1 MATIH
6 HCTAFVYDV
15 LRIIGTYLRMCMKV
29 SDGFRVGPERKNPC
43 ISNGWYVGRPLHP
56 SLQTFL
62 ITCNSKRAAA
72 TRHNQ
77 EPATVPA
84 IGGLVGPGPGVRQV
98 GGADGGGDPPG
109 QLQGGGEIVTLYPT
123 LTPFSASA
131 SCWRE
136 TLAGYSGT
144 SHFSYW
150 AVRHS
155 SSSGT
160 WGSPASK
167 TALGRVHTLTL
178 LQRWRKKLRRRWQR
192 IESLWWGLTGVPDG

>member
-109 QLQGGGEIVTLYPT
+109 QLQGGGADSNPLPNPHSIQRLRLLLEGNTCRIFRNVAL
-123 LTPFSASA
+123 LILGGAAFFKLWHMGFSCFKDCPWKGSHTHPSA
-131 SCWRE
+131 
-136 TLAGYSGT
+136 
-144 SHFSYW
+144 
-150 AVRHS
+150 AVEKKVAAAMATDRVPVV
-155 SSSGT
+155 GAN
-160 WGSPASK
+160 GS
-167 TALGRVHTLTL
+167 T
-178 LQRWRKKLRRRWQR
+178 
-192 IESLWWGLTGVPDG
+192 